1 MMEFLRKHRV
11 IIFTITIVGFLGG
24 AFIGFGSYFF
34 GGKTSSDNVIVV
46 NGTGIPYRAFQKTL
60 NRVLETMRQQN
71 QEVTEEVREKKK
83 QEVIQ
88 DMIQEEVFRQQA
100 AAYGIT
106 VSDEELAAD
115 IQQRYP
121 AFQRDGRF
129 DRMAYF
135 QALGQLLKMTP
146 KEFEESRRKQI
157 TNAKLRQFIMSSVKI
172 SEPELQMEY
181 ARTHGGNVAA
191 YAKDREK
198 FLEKVRQEK
207 TMLVFNEW
215 FKSLNQAMKIKV
227 HLQEIEKQP

>member
-1 MMEFLRKHRV
+1 MMDFLRNHR
-11 IIFTITIVGFLGG
+11 ITIFTITIIGFLGG

-46 NGTGIPYRAFQKTL
+46 NGTGIPYRTFQKTL
-60 NRVLETMRQQN
+60 NRVIETMHQQN
-71 QEVTEEVREKKK
+71 QEVTEAVREQKK

-88 DMIQEEVFRQQA
+88 DLIQEEVFRQQA
-100 AAYGIT
+100 KAYGIT
-106 VSDEELAAD
+106 VSDDELAAD

-135 QALGQLLKMTP
+135 QALGQILKMSP
-146 KEFEESRRKQI
+146 KEFEDSRRKQI
-157 TNAKLRQFIMSSVKI
+157 TNAKLRQLIMTSVKI

-181 ARTHGGNVAA
+181 ARAHRGNMAA
-191 YAKDREK
+191 YAKDRDK
-198 FLEKVRQEK
+198 FLEQVRQEK

-215 FKSLNQAMKIKV
+215 FKSLNQTMKIKV